1 MKSKLHKVHKP
12 KILFTDFDG
21 CLTDDRVWLNQDG
34 EEFVAANRKDGLAV
48 KRLKNLGIQVVITST
63 ETNKVVLARS
73 TKMGVEVL
81 QGLADKAES
90 IDQYLKQ
97 KNLSWNDVWYI
108 GNDVNDLGAIEKAKL
123 SISPA
128 DAVKKV
134 RKTVDIVL
142 KTNGGRGI
150 LSEIAAELEKAN

>member
-1 MKSKLHKVHKP
+1 MNSKLQKIPKP

-63 ETNKVVLARS
+63 ETNKVVSARG

-81 QGLADKAES
+81 QGLSDKAES
-90 IDQYLKQ
+90 IEQYLKE

-108 GNDVNDLGAIEKAKL
+108 GNDVNDLGAIEKARL

-134 RKTVDIVL
+134 RKIVDIVL

-150 LSEIAAELEKAN
+150 LSEIATELEKAN

>member
-1 MKSKLHKVHKP
+1 MNSKLQKIPKP

-48 KRLKNLGIQVVITST
+48 KRLKSLGIQVVITST
-63 ETNKVVLARS
+63 ETNKVVLARG

-97 KNLSWNDVWYI
+97 KNLSWNDIWYI
-108 GNDVNDLGAIEKAKL
+108 GNDVNDLGAINKAKL

-128 DAVKKV
+128 DAVKKI

-150 LSEIAAELEKAN
+150 LSEIATELEKTN

>member
-1 MKSKLHKVHKP
+1 MNSKLHKIPKP
-12 KILFTDFDG
+12 KILLTDFDG

-63 ETNKVVLARS
+63 ETNKVVLARGI
-73 TKMGVEVL
+73 KMGVEVL

-108 GNDVNDLGAIEKAKL
+108 GNDVNDLGAINKAKL

-128 DAVKKV
+128 DAVKKI
-134 RKTVDIVL
+134 RRTVDIVL

-150 LSEIAAELEKAN
+150 LSEIATELEKAN

>member
-1 MKSKLHKVHKP
+1 VKSKLYKIQKP
-12 KILFTDFDG
+12 KIIFSDFDG

-48 KRLKNLGIQVVITST
+48 KRLKNLGIQVVIAST
-63 ETNKVVLARS
+63 ETNKVVSARGN
-73 TKMGVEVL
+73 KMGVEVL
-81 QGLADKAES
+81 QGLADKAGS
-90 IDQYLKQ
+90 IEQYLKQ

-108 GNDVNDLGAIEKAKL
+108 GNDVNDLGAIAKAKL
-123 SISPA
+123 SICPA

-134 RKTVDIVL
+134 IKTVDIVL

-150 LSEIAAELEKAN
+150 LSEIATELEKTN

>member
-1 MKSKLHKVHKP
+1 VKSKLHKIQKP

-21 CLTDDRVWLNQDG
+21 CLTDDRVWLNQEGD
-34 EEFVAANRKDGLAV
+34 EFVAANRKDGLAV

-63 ETNKVVLARS
+63 ETNKVVLARG

-90 IDQYLKQ
+90 IDKYLKQ

-108 GNDVNDLGAIEKAKL
+108 GNDVNDLGAINKAKL

-134 RKTVDIVL
+134 IKTVDVVL

-150 LSEIAAELEKAN
+150 LSEIATELEKAS